1 MQFHNMVWNICTKLF
16 RYWKSCET
24 ISGWQDACKV
34 RPNKSDRQ
42 ILSREQNAVS
52 QHGVEYIQSSLDI
65 GKVAKQFQGGQSLVK

>member
-1 MQFHNMVWNICTKLF
+1 M
-16 RYWKSCET
+16 
-24 ISGWQDACKV
+24 
-34 RPNKSDRQ
+34 RPNKSDGQ